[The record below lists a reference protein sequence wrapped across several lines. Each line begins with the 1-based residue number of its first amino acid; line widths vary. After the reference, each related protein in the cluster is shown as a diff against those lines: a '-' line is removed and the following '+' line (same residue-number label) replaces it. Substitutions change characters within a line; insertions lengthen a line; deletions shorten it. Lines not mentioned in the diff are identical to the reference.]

1 MYINPR
7 VPPKLTYPMSGD
19 YDALIAHKHY
29 EEPTTTV
36 NTQFSHYNTLKC

>member
-29 EEPTTTV
+29 EEPQQQLTHNLVIITR
-36 NTQFSHYNTLKC
+36 